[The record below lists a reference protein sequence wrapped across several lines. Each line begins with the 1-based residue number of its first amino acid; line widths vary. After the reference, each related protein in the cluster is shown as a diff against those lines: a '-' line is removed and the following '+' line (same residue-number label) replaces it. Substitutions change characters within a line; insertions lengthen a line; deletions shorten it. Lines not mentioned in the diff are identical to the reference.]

1 MPIKMPK
8 FLVTTVEPTSQVGDT
23 CVFNAKSSEAK
34 YRYTKL
40 FLKDMASVEGK
51 YVNINDTKLVFLK
64 DRASIEWKYVDIN
77 DEGKTKKWNKDEGKD
92 KGEGGFSGTVVSQ
105 AEFTSPNHS
114 PH

>member
-1 MPIKMPK
+1 MSIKMPK

-23 CVFNAKSSEAK
+23 FVFNAKSSEAK

-51 YVNINDTKLVFLK
+51 YV
-64 DRASIEWKYVDIN
+64 DIN
-77 DEGKTKKWNKDEGKD
+77 DEGKAKKWNKDEGKD

-105 AEFTSPNHS
+105 ANHS

>member
-1 MPIKMPK
+1 MSIKMPK
-8 FLVTTVEPTSQVGDT
+8 FIVTTVEPTSQVGDT
-23 CVFNAKSSEAK
+23 FVFNAKSSEAK